1 MSTMAGWGSNPWGL
15 MLQPSRTPRV
25 ARGED
30 DGNAITPTHAG
41 HPPLPLQ
48 PDSTRMA
55 RCRHCRCTPPVLP
68 PLNVS
73 HVCVWRRREVKN
85 ACGAPRHPSYGADCG
100 RCETARTTSRFDTL
114 PPCAATS
121 SITGLLVG
129 RAALC
134 RMFVIATAGA
144 QRYF

>member
-1 MSTMAGWGSNPWGL
+1 MLVGPLGTQAMEQTVGGAKPPGLLAGL
-15 MLQPSRTPRV
+15 TP
-25 ARGED
+25 
-30 DGNAITPTHAG
+30 
-41 HPPLPLQ
+41 
-48 PDSTRMA
+48 
-55 RCRHCRCTPPVLP
+55 
-68 PLNVS
+68 
-73 HVCVWRRREVKN
+73 
-85 ACGAPRHPSYGADCG
+85 
-100 RCETARTTSRFDTL
+100 